1 MRRCS
6 LLAAASKRTT
16 SRVWHRVVKVRL
28 ARFRRYR
35 HRGTFAGRYSLPL
48 RICTS
53 KCRLEPEAL
62 RILKPQARITRN
74 FPPQKMFFFLK
85 FARKCFFSF
94 LLEEFQKTGHLSFSK
109 YCKLTLQTSTI
120 DPSSMQGSALA
131 NFRTCGSQN
140 LQILK
145 LQASALIDRLNNFT
159 IRTLNS
165 KFKVANFKTS
175 SSDLQMLRLQASAFI
190 DRLSNSQFE
199 P

>member
-1 MRRCS
+1 M
-6 LLAAASKRTT
+6 
-16 SRVWHRVVKVRL
+16 
-28 ARFRRYR
+28 
-35 HRGTFAGRYSLPL
+35 
-48 RICTS
+48 
-53 KCRLEPEAL
+53 
-62 RILKPQARITRN
+62 
-74 FPPQKMFFFLK
+74 
-85 FARKCFFSF
+85 FFSF

-145 LQASALIDRLNNFT
+145 LQASALIDRRNNFT

-175 SSDLQMLRLQASAFI
+175 SSDLQMLRLQASALI
-190 DRLSNSQFE
+190 DRLNNFTIRTLNSKFKVANFKTSTSDLQMLRLQASALIDRLNSSQFE
-199 P
+199 PWIPNSKLQISRRQLRTCKC